1 MNVIIVG
8 CGRVGVEL
16 ALSLCK
22 HHLVTVVDVN
32 PRAFDR
38 LGNDFPGRTVQGE
51 GFDRGAL
58 QRAGIDSAA
67 ALVAVTTSDNVNVI
81 VARMAR
87 DLYRIQHVVARV
99 YSPRRIPMYEEFGI
113 QTVASST
120 WGAQRIEQIILH
132 PGMQSVLS
140 AGNGEVQV
148 YEISVPQEWHGQ
160 TLDDFVRA
168 GTARPISLVRSGK
181 AVLAEAGMRL
191 NAQDILYVCGTAE
204 GMTELRQ
211 RLHENGNGKG

>member
-1 MNVIIVG
+1 VNVIIVG

-16 ALSLCK
+16 ALSLCP

-51 GFDRGAL
+51 GFDREVL
-58 QRAGIDSAA
+58 KRAGVESAG
-67 ALVAVTTSDNVNVI
+67 ALVAVTTSDNVNVV

-87 DLYRIQHVVARV
+87 HLYRIQRVVARV
-99 YSPRRIPMYEEFGI
+99 YDPRRIPIYEEFGI

-120 WGAQRIEQIILH
+120 WGARRIEQVILH

-140 AGNGEVQV
+140 TGNGEVQV
-148 YEISVPQEWHGQ
+148 YEISIPQEWHGQ
-160 TLDDFVRA
+160 VLDEFLRD
-168 GTARPISLVRSGK
+168 GNARPISLVRSGK
-181 AVLAEAGMRL
+181 AMMAGAGMHL

-204 GMTELRQ
+204 GMAGLRQ
-211 RLHENGNGKG
+211 HLHENGKG